1 MKDEDKILTSVKVT
15 PSIFEEFRVNSVK
28 RKFPLQ
34 KLVDRAMYLY
44 NTDEEFRKKIHAV
57 EFNNQ

>member
-15 PSIFEEFRVNSVK
+15 PSIFEEFRINSVK
-28 RKFPLQ
+28 RKLPLQ

-44 NTDEEFRKKIHAV
+44 NNDEEFRKKIHSL
-57 EFNNQ
+57 EIK